1 MDDRMSATYRDA
13 MRAALLY
20 LLLSVAWLAF
30 SGYLLNSFFDGF
42 DGFDERLR
50 WQLIN
55 GYVWVMLS
63 AGLIF
68 LARARL
74 FRCLGGCARLHERH
88 EDRERLR
95 QAAAVFDCTRE
106 GVLVTG
112 SNGLIV
118 HVNRAFMEITGYQ
131 SEEVLGQRP
140 SLFKSGRHPV
150 SFYQTMFATL
160 DSTGEWSGEIWNRRK
175 SGEIYPQ
182 WQTIRIILDDDGR
195 RSHYV
200 AVFSDISAIKNSEH
214 KLTHLAHH
222 DPLTDLPN
230 RLLFTDRAEQA
241 LASAQVHKR
250 GCALL
255 MIDLDHFK
263 MINDS
268 LGHTIGDQ
276 LLKAVSE
283 RLKALFGPGITLA
296 RLGGDEFAVLAES
309 CPQLVHAAALAQR
322 IIDGLKEAFSIDGHQ
337 LFINTSIGIS
347 LFPGDALSA
356 EQLLRNADAALF
368 KAKSAGRNG
377 YALYTE
383 ELTAHAQQRVET
395 AFELRRALDQQELR
409 VYYQPVHDLK
419 TSRLIGVEALV
430 RWEHPQRGLVSPAEF
445 IPIAERTGLIA
456 EIDAWVM
463 QQACQQMCQW
473 QQAGVVLSFVAVNV
487 SSRLFARRE
496 LYQRVAQVLRE
507 TGLDP
512 AYLELEVTESAVM
525 DDPEVALEQM
535 HRLRELGV
543 RLAIDDFGTGYS
555 SLLRLKRL
563 PVQKL
568 KIDQGFV
575 AGLPGDD
582 DDAAIA
588 RVIIAL
594 AQSMGMQ
601 VHAEGI
607 EQVEQAGFLLE
618 QGCDLGQ
625 GYWFGRP
632 VPAERLD
639 WMHAP
644 VIG

>member
-1 MDDRMSATYRDA
+1 MSATYRDA
-13 MRAALLY
+13 LRAALLY
-20 LLLSVAWLAF
+20 LLLSVAWMAV
-30 SGYLLNSFFDGF
+30 SGYLLNSFFDSST
-42 DGFDERLR
+42 ELLQ

-55 GYVWVMLS
+55 GYFWVLLS

-68 LARARL
+68 IARARL
-74 FRCLGGCARLHERH
+74 FKCLGIGARLRERH
-88 EDRERLR
+88 ADRERLR

-106 GVLVTG
+106 GVLVTD

-118 HVNRAFMEITGYQ
+118 HVNRAFMAITGYQ
-131 SEEVLGQRP
+131 CDEVLGQQP
-140 SLFKSGRHPV
+140 SLFKSGHHPPA
-150 SFYQTMFATL
+150 FYQSMFATL
-160 DSTGEWSGEIWNRRK
+160 NSCGEWSGEIWNRRK

-182 WQTIRIILDDDGR
+182 WQTIRIIHDDQGR

-214 KLTHLAHH
+214 ELKHLAHH

-230 RLLFTDRAEQA
+230 RLLFTDRVEQA
-241 LASAQVHKR
+241 LASAQIHKR

-268 LGHTIGDQ
+268 LGHTVGDQ
-276 LLKAVSE
+276 LLKAVAE
-283 RLKALFGPGITLA
+283 HLKTLFGPGMTLA

-309 CPQLVHAAALAQR
+309 CPQVAQAATLAQR
-322 IIDGLKEAFSIDGHQ
+322 IIDGLREPFHIDGHR
-337 LFINTSIGIS
+337 LFINASVGIS
-347 LFPGDALSA
+347 QFPSDALSA
-356 EQLLRNADAALF
+356 EQMLRNADSALF
-368 KAKSAGRNG
+368 KAKSAGRDG

-383 ELTAHAQQRVET
+383 ELTAHAQQRVEI
-395 AFELRRALDQQELR
+395 AFELRRALQQQELR

-430 RWEHPQRGLVSPAEF
+430 RWAHPQRGLVSPTEF

-473 QQAGVVLSFVAVNV
+473 QAAGVGLAFVAVNV

-496 LYQRVAQVLRE
+496 LYQQVAQVLDA

-575 AGLPGDD
+575 AGLPCDE
-582 DDAAIA
+582 DDAAIV

-618 QGCDLGQ
+618 HECDLGQ

-632 VPAERLD
+632 VPSEQLD
-639 WMHAP
+639 WMCAP
-644 VIG
+644 IIR